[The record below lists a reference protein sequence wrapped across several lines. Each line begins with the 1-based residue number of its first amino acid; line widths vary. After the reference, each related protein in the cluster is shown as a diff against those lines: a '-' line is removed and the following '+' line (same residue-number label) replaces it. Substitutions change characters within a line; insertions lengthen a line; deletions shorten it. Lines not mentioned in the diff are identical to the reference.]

1 MQALPDAAESLC
13 IAEMGGTEER
23 DGEPGVKGSLYLNIG
38 RTSIIPQK
46 PHVTCAKFEFKSI
59 YFFVR
64 EFLFGEKRVFE
75 IVKASYFP
83 LIY

>member
-46 PHVTCAKFEFKSI
+46 PLVTCAKFEFKSI
-59 YFFVR
+59 YFLYVNF
-64 EFLFGEKRVFE
+64 FWGKQ
-75 IVKASYFP
+75 KCSKS
-83 LIY
+83 